1 MADDNLYEVW
11 GDTVDSRHLLAAIA
25 IGAACS
31 LGTFFLAEHL
41 LTGWVESSQM
51 ARAYAMLLG
60 ILGSLLGGGVSA
72 CLFKPKRHVVEHV
85 ADPAWRQQVLEEL
98 RSEYGGIGQL
108 GNIHELFEQFKQ
120 IEAVIFAAVLE
131 VCFKLAAA
139 DVVFQLSEIVYRKHS
154 ESFLSAEMQ
163 RWVRSCTI
171 CSTCAI
177 SARVMLS

>member
-11 GDTVDSRHLLAAIA
+11 GDTVDSHHLVASIA

-31 LGTFFLAEHL
+31 LGIFFLAEHL
-41 LTGWVESSQM
+41 LTDWVESAQM

-85 ADPAWRQQVLEEL
+85 ADPAWRQQVIEEL

-108 GNIHELFEQFKQ
+108 SELPPEVRAELRELGLEQLFD
-120 IEAVIFAAVLE
+120 EAEPASPTRTVTAPAAL
-131 VCFKLAAA
+131 KGGTA
-139 DVVFQLSEIVYRKHS
+139 
-154 ESFLSAEMQ
+154 
-163 RWVRSCTI
+163 
-171 CSTCAI
+171 
-177 SARVMLS
+177 

>member
-60 ILGSLLGGGVSA
+60 ILSA

-85 ADPAWRQQVLEEL
+85 ADPAWRQQVIEEL

-108 GNIHELFEQFKQ
+108 GDLPQEVRNELRELGLERLFD
-120 IEAVIFAAVLE
+120 EAEPASAAV
-131 VCFKLAAA
+131 A
-139 DVVFQLSEIVYRKHS
+139 
-154 ESFLSAEMQ
+154 
-163 RWVRSCTI
+163 CT
-171 CSTCAI
+171 STATLKRGT
-177 SARVMLS
+177 A

>member
-72 CLFKPKRHVVEHV
+72 CLFTPKRHVVEHV
-85 ADPAWRQQVLEEL
+85 ADPAWRQQVIEEL

-108 GNIHELFEQFKQ
+108 SDLPQEVRNELRELGLERLFD
-120 IEAVIFAAVLE
+120 EAEPASPAV
-131 VCFKLAAA
+131 A
-139 DVVFQLSEIVYRKHS
+139 
-154 ESFLSAEMQ
+154 
-163 RWVRSCTI
+163 CT
-171 CSTCAI
+171 STAPLKRGT
-177 SARVMLS
+177 A